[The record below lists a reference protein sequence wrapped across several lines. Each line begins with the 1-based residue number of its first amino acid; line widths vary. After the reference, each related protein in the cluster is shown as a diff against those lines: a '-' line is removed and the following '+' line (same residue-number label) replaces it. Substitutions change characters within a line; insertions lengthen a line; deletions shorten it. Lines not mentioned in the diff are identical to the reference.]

1 MSADRHFALLMLL
14 ISACN
19 SIDWSTKKASNL
31 ICLGSAHANNRTGNG
46 MRGTHDAS
54 NGVCGIVKPI
64 NTIEYQRQNDDQN
77 NHRHCVYL

>member
-19 SIDWSTKKASNL
+19 SIDWITKKASNL
-31 ICLGSAHANNRTGNG
+31 ICLGSAHANNRTGYG

-54 NGVCGIVKPI
+54 NGVYGIVKPI
-64 NTIEYQRQNDDQN
+64 NIIEYQRQNDDQN